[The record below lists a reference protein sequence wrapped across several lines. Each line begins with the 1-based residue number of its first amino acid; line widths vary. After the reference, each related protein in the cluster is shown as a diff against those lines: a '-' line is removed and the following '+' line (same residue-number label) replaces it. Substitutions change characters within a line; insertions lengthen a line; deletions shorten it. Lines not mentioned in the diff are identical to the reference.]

1 MKTIAEIHTIILN
14 CLNKSITPEHAL
26 ELIRKLISP

>member
-1 MKTIAEIHTIILN
+1 MKTIAAIHTIILN

-26 ELIRKLISP
+26 ELIRQLIAP